1 MPLVESLALGLV
13 LSIAV
18 GLVAYLRGSLS
29 RSGVA
34 GAVITGTA
42 IFGLGGF
49 VPGLLLAAFFVSS
62 TLLSHY
68 KARAKEQYS
77 EKFQKGSRRDLGQAL
92 ANGGWAALIAAGM
105 SAARSPGGDARI
117 QMLLFA
123 AFLGALGTVTADTWA
138 TEIGVLSKSLPRMVT
153 TGHVVPAGTSGGITL
168 LGTLTS
174 FCGGAFIGVT
184 AVLGLAAQELV
195 TGRIGGG
202 GGWNFITSSLAVS
215 AVLIVLLAGISGLLG
230 SLFDSLMG
238 ATVQGIYFC
247 EYDETQTEKRVHS
260 CGRATRLVRGWR
272 WLDNDLVN
280 FAASVSGSLVA
291 ALAVYFIL

>member
-1 MPLVESLALGLV
+1 MSLVESLALGLV
-13 LSIAV
+13 LSLGI
-18 GLVAYLRGSLS
+18 GLVAYRRNSLS
-29 RSGVA
+29 RGGVA

-49 VPGLLLAAFFVSS
+49 VPGLLLVAFFASS

-68 KARAKEQYS
+68 RARAKEKFS

-105 SAARSPGGDARI
+105 GAAQSLGWDARI
-117 QMLLFA
+117 QTLLFA

-168 LGTLTS
+168 LGTVTS
-174 FCGGAFIGVT
+174 FCGGAFIGLV
-184 AVLGLAAQELV
+184 AVSGLAAQAFV
-195 TGRIGGG
+195 TGNLGWSGE
-202 GGWNFITSSLAVS
+202 WNFVSVAVAVS
-215 AVLIVLLAGISGLLG
+215 AVVVALVAAFSGLLG
-230 SLFDSLMG
+230 SLFDSLLG

-247 EYDETQTEKRVHS
+247 EYDETQTEKKIHH
-260 CGRATRLVRGWR
+260 CGRATRLVRGWA

-280 FAASVSGSLVA
+280 FAASVFGSLVA
-291 ALAVYFIL
+291 ALAAYFIL